1 MIQDWTS
8 HKWYGH
14 QVTTLS
20 VKVDPGKRR
29 SFVVLLKEWYY
40 RCLSIFY
47 LLPFH
52 TWGTLKVQFLDKTD
66 NFLTYFK
73 WVKADEEFSTCI
85 NVINWSMRCNW
96 SWLDV
101 GCLDDILLVA
111 ILDNLQ
117 QISEEL
123 EHRRKQLKNCYAL
136 LFVGWASTRISF
148 IPEVSH
154 SCKFLTHFKWLNAR
168 EEVYMKGFSYHSSA
182 CPV

>member
-52 TWGTLKVQFLDKTD
+52 TWGTLKVQFSD

-111 ILDNLQ
+111 IFDNLQ
-117 QISEEL
+117 QISKEL
-123 EHRRKQLKNCYAL
+123 EHRRKQLKSCYAL
-136 LFVGWASTRISF
+136 RL
-148 IPEVSH
+148 
-154 SCKFLTHFKWLNAR
+154 
-168 EEVYMKGFSYHSSA
+168 
-182 CPV
+182 